1 MLTQSGIPLWKYI
14 TLIET
19 VQRKYT
25 KHITGIKDLIS
36 EERLTKLNL
45 LSLQYRRF
53 RGDHIQVLFTDFRS
67 ILLNVSEKG

>member
-1 MLTQSGIPLWKYI
+1 MKIP
-14 TLIET
+14 
-19 VQRKYT
+19 

-45 LSLQYRRF
+45 PSLQYRRF
-53 RGDHIQVLFTDFRS
+53 IGDHIQVLFTDFRS